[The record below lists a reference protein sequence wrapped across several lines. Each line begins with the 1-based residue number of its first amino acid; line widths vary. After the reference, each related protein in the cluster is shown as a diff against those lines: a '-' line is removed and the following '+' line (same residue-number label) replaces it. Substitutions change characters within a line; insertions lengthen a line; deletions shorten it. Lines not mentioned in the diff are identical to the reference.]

1 MGGCRGYHTEV
12 SKSDREEVSYDIAFM
27 WNLKRNDTN
36 EQNRNRLTDLRGWT
50 FDCQSGRMRGR
61 DS

>member
-12 SKSDREEVSYDIAFM
+12 SKSDREEVSYDIPSM

-36 EQNRNRLTDLRGWT
+36 ELTSKT
-50 FDCQSGRMRGR
+50 ET
-61 DS
+61 DSHT